1 MVELVDT
8 TVLEAVAM
16 RCEGSSP
23 SLGTIKK
30 LKGILILKRCYFVY
44 NTSYIQ

>member
-1 MVELVDT
+1 
-8 TVLEAVAM
+8 
-16 RCEGSSP
+16 
-23 SLGTIKK
+23 LGTIKK